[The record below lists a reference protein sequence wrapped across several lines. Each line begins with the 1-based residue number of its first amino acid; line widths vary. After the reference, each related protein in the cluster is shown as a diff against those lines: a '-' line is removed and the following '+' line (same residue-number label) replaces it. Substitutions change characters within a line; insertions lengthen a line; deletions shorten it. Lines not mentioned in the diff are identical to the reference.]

1 MTYIILL
8 YFNCVSPFADYLC
21 PMYPNP
27 QSLNDDSKYSQISD
41 KQQLVFN
48 RDINNYNNP
57 LIINTDNDDNNLNQ
71 LQTLRT
77 QLNLDVTSSIKVVQ
91 ANCTVVSSEDKC
103 RASRFEAL
111 LNLADRSL
119 CRCEPGAIET
129 QVDKCMQERRDQE
142 MIAEHQ
148 RKWEELEEE
157 KDLPTVFA
165 ITPTYARITQKVDLT
180 SLCQTVMHIPNFVWI
195 IIEDSEERTPL
206 VTKLLQRCKVKS
218 IHLNVRTPQKMR
230 PKPGQEKIPYLYS
243 RGVEQRNTGL
253 EWIRQQCS
261 KRRCRGVVY
270 FMDDDNKYDLRLFEE
285 VREREREKERERETE
300 REKREEKKE
309 KDTERETK
317 ITKIIIVFTVAPYGI
332 T

>member
-1 MTYIILL
+1 
-8 YFNCVSPFADYLC
+8 
-21 PMYPNP
+21 MYPNA

-41 KQQLVFN
+41 EQQLVLN
-48 RDINNYNNP
+48 RDVNNYNNP
-57 LIINTDNDDNNLNQ
+57 LIINTDNDNNNLNQ
-71 LQTLRT
+71 LQTLRS
-77 QLNLDVTSSIKVVQ
+77 QLNLDVTSSIKVIQ
-91 ANCTVVSSEDKC
+91 ANCTVVSSDDKC

-111 LNLADRSL
+111 LNLVDRSL

-148 RKWEELEEE
+148 RKWEELEAE

-206 VTKLLQRCKVKS
+206 VTNLLQRCKVKS

-230 PKPGQEKIPYLYS
+230 PKPGQEKNPNLFS

-253 EWIRQQCS
+253 EWIRQRCS

-285 VREREREKERERETE
+285 VREREMETERERERGGGGGEKKTE
-300 REKREEKKE
+300 R
-309 KDTERETK
+309 D
-317 ITKIIIVFTVAPYGI
+317 
-332 T
+332 